1 MRKITLGALAL
12 AGLVGSAFVGMP
24 QARASKPFTP
34 VTKLQCEKCH
44 TSKDKEKMSDKDLT
58 DVGKKSQAVLEKGG
72 YPKPKDAKT
81 QREWAEKLLKDF
93 KG

>member
-1 MRKITLGALAL
+1 MRKYTLGAFAL
-12 AGLVGSAFVGMP
+12 AAVVGSAIISAP
-24 QARASKPFTP
+24 QAQASKPFTP

-44 TSKDKEKMSDKDLT
+44 TEKDKLKMSEKDLN
-58 DVGKKSQAVLEKGG
+58 DSGKKSFEILKKGG
-72 YPKPKDAKT
+72 YPHPKDAKT